1 VARLHGMYP
10 ALITPFTA
18 EGEVDENA
26 LRRLVA
32 YHVAKGSHGLFLCGS
47 LGSGPGMSA
56 QERRRVVEIAI
67 ETAAGRLGIIVHVGT
82 INPREAAD
90 LARHAERA
98 GADAVAAVAPYY
110 YRPTWS
116 VVRAFYDRLLDAT
129 GLPVWAYNQPA
140 HSHFEFTA
148 DQVLELADR
157 GVRGYKD
164 GGLSYYAFQQVL
176 HRADRERLTIFT
188 AAPSLLFAALVDGAD
203 GFIGGPNN
211 VLPQFYNALYA
222 AVRAAEWDRAV
233 ALERRAGEVFRL
245 CGGPG
250 AVPMWHALL
259 AEFGVESGH
268 TRLPQPPI
276 TEEVRS
282 SAAANATRLRQIGE
296 ELGIAW

>member
-1 VARLHGMYP
+1 MPRLHGMYP

-18 EGEVDENA
+18 EGTIDEDA

-32 YHVAKGSHGLFLCGS
+32 YHVDKGSDGLFLCGS

-56 QERRRVVEIAI
+56 EERRRVVEVAI
-67 ETAAGRLGIIVHVGT
+67 EAAGGRLRTIVHVGT
-82 INPREAAD
+82 INPGEATD
-90 LARHAERA
+90 LARHAEEA

-110 YRPTWS
+110 YRPAWP
-116 VVRAFYDRLLDAT
+116 VVRAFYDRLLDVT

-148 DQVLELADR
+148 DQVLELSER

-176 HRADRERLTIFT
+176 LRANREQLTVFT
-188 AAPSLLFAALVDGAD
+188 AVPSLLFAALVDGAD

-222 AVRAAEWDRAV
+222 AVRDGDWGRAV

-250 AVPMWHALL
+250 AVSMWHALL
-259 AEFGVESGH
+259 AEFGVASGQ

-276 TEEVRS
+276 TEEVRAM
-282 SAAANATRLRQIGE
+282 AAANAARLRQIIE